1 MSKNQHQNVETHE
14 ELSEVLKVRRE
25 KLQNL
30 IDMGR
35 NPFEQTKYDVT
46 DYSMQIKDNFEAKE
60 GETVKIAGRIMSK
73 RIQGKAGFIDIQD
86 QNGRIQCYVRLDRI
100 GEEEYSIFSCLLY
113 TSPSPRD

>member
-46 DYSMQIKDNFEAKE
+46 DHSMNIKDNFETKE

-86 QNGRIQCYVRLDRI
+86 QNGRIQCYVR
-100 GEEEYSIFSCLLY
+100 
-113 TSPSPRD
+113 

>member
-1 MSKNQHQNVETHE
+1 MSKNQNQNVETHE

-46 DYSMQIKDNFEAKE
+46 DYSMLCKSKTTLKLKKAK
-60 GETVKIAGRIMSK
+60 
-73 RIQGKAGFIDIQD
+73 
-86 QNGRIQCYVRLDRI
+86 
-100 GEEEYSIFSCLLY
+100 LLK
-113 TSPSPRD
+113 

>member
-46 DYSMQIKDNFEAKE
+46 DYSMQKN
-60 GETVKIAGRIMSK
+60 
-73 RIQGKAGFIDIQD
+73 
-86 QNGRIQCYVRLDRI
+86 
-100 GEEEYSIFSCLLY
+100 
-113 TSPSPRD
+113 PR